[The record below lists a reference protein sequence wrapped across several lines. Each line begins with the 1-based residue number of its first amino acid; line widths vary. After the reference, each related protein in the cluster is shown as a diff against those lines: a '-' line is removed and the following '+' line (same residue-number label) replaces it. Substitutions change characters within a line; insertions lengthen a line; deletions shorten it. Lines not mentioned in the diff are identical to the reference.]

1 MQIPPL
7 DQLNFRKS
15 SYSQSEAACVE
26 VAHAQPAPASPWHK
40 ASYTN
45 DRGACVE
52 VSEGPI
58 TGVRDTKHRELGALF
73 FNADEWQAFLGAT
86 RP

>member
-1 MQIPPL
+1 MTPSTTT
-7 DQLNFRKS
+7 NKS
-15 SYSQSEAACVE
+15 FVP
-26 VAHAQPAPASPWHK
+26 VRPWHK

-52 VSEGPI
+52 VAEGPI

-73 FNADEWQAFLGAT
+73 FGGGEWQAFLGAAKDV
-86 RP
+86 RS

>member
-1 MQIPPL
+1 MQW
-7 DQLNFRKS
+7 FKS
-15 SYSQSEAACVE
+15 SYSGGDNNCVE
-26 VAHAQPAPASPWHK
+26 VGRVPVRPWHK

-52 VSEGPI
+52 VSEGTV

-73 FNADEWQAFLGAT
+73 FGADEWQAFLDT
-86 RP
+86 TKDT

>member
-1 MQIPPL
+1 MTPSTTTIET
-7 DQLNFRKS
+7 F
-15 SYSQSEAACVE
+15 
-26 VAHAQPAPASPWHK
+26 APASPWHK

-52 VSEGPI
+52 VSEGPV

-73 FNADEWQAFLGAT
+73 FAANEWQAFLGPG
-86 RP
+86 RGDVP

>member
-1 MQIPPL
+1 MTPSTTTDESFIP
-7 DQLNFRKS
+7 
-15 SYSQSEAACVE
+15 AG
-26 VAHAQPAPASPWHK
+26 PWHK

-52 VSEGPI
+52 VAEGPI

-73 FNADEWQAFLGAT
+73 FSGGEWESFLRTAKRDLG
-86 RP
+86 